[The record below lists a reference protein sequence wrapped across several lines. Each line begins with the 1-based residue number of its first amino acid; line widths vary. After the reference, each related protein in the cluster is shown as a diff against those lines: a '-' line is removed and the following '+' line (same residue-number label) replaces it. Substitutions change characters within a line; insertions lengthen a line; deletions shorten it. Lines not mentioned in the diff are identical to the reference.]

1 MYSSCFVTKL
11 LYASLTSFKAS
22 LTSLSGLPKSSRL
35 VNFFPHL
42 VRAAFD
48 FSSTVG
54 PRDKLVLDARG
65 VNNGNRVKGSE
76 EDTKERESSSH

>member
-1 MYSSCFVTKL
+1 MISFVDRIKTEIETIIRFAYSSRF
-11 LYASLTSFKAS
+11 LTI
-22 LTSLSGLPKSSRL
+22 
-35 VNFFPHL
+35 FP
-42 VRAAFD
+42 RIIAFD